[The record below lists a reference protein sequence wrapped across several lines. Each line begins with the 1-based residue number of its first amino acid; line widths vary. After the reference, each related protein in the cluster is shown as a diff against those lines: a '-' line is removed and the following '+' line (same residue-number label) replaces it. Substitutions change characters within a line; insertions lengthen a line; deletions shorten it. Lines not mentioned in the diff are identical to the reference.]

1 MVWYRGGIYLRK
13 KWLAAAI
20 VLLALCSA
28 GFAEEARNIT
38 KECRFWVSE
47 GSAYNISNSSLASSW
62 KPEGAEPEMRIMLP
76 DGGVAACVQIDWR
89 RAPEEYTLTEY
100 DANQTPFFTHTAAED
115 SFPCLSQLYEPNSN
129 AKYISIKFTTP
140 EQGISRIRVF
150 SAGELPNTVVRWE
163 PPCEKADLLVVS
175 AHQDDEWLWFGG
187 IIPYYDLVRDK
198 NVQVVYMAKG
208 GRLRY
213 GEALNGLAVAGV
225 RTYPHFIGLKDK
237 HDSSLEAAVKT
248 WTSMDHILNVLVEV
262 IRRYKPEVI
271 LTHDWNGEYGHPQH
285 QLTSRVMEYAIA
297 AAADPAQYSDSAA
310 QYGAWQVKKLYR
322 HLEEKCPIEFDWHVA
337 YPEFGGRTG
346 LQVATDSMNEHV
358 SQLQYYQVRDHGK
371 YDNALFGLSY
381 STVGDDVL
389 HEDLFENIPES
400 APAAAENIKSSP
412 EPSAAPAAEVEAAP
426 TAAPEITAETAP
438 ADNSSP
444 EPALTGAPSPEPA
457 PVAPTARSR
466 ERNTAAPLLIAGC
479 GVVAAAFAYLYF
491 TSHERRRRRRR
502 RRKRR

>member
-262 IRRYKPEVI
+262 IRRYKP
-271 LTHDWNGEYGHPQH
+271 
-285 QLTSRVMEYAIA
+285 
-297 AAADPAQYSDSAA
+297 
-310 QYGAWQVKKLYR
+310 
-322 HLEEKCPIEFDWHVA
+322 
-337 YPEFGGRTG
+337 
-346 LQVATDSMNEHV
+346 
-358 SQLQYYQVRDHGK
+358 
-371 YDNALFGLSY
+371 
-381 STVGDDVL
+381 
-389 HEDLFENIPES
+389 
-400 APAAAENIKSSP
+400 
-412 EPSAAPAAEVEAAP
+412 AAPAHLSRHGVRHR
-426 TAAPEITAETAP
+426 
-438 ADNSSP
+438 
-444 EPALTGAPSPEPA
+444 GRR
-457 PVAPTARSR
+457 RSR
-466 ERNTAAPLLIAGC
+466 PVFGFRRAVRRVAGEEAVPPP
-479 GVVAAAFAYLYF
+479 GREMPDRVRLARRLPGIRRQDGPASRHGF
-491 TSHERRRRRRR
+491 HERACLPASILSGAGSRQI
-502 RRKRR
+502 